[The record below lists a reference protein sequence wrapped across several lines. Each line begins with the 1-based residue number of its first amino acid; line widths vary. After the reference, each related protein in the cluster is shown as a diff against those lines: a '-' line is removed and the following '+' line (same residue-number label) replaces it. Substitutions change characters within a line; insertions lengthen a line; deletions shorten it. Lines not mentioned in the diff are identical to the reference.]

1 MPLLTKIVISAVV
14 LAAPFL
20 VWLALYAA
28 ARAFSV
34 DLRPILPLMRV
45 LRWVAW
51 GGGLA
56 LCLAYLAHNDFPSSY
71 GMASLSLSIG
81 LSFPET
87 WIKRR
92 FAPGFIERTTVSKQ
106 T

>member
-1 MPLLTKIVISAVV
+1 MAPLPKKIVISALV

-20 VWLALYAA
+20 IWLALYAA

-34 DLRPILPLMRV
+34 GLRPILPLMRV

-51 GGGLA
+51 GGGLV
-56 LCLAYLAHNDFPSSY
+56 LCLASLALNHFPSSY
-71 GMASLSLSIG
+71 GMASLSLSLG

-87 WIKRR
+87 WVKRR
-92 FAPGFIERTTVSKQ
+92 LAPDLMPNSPEG
-106 T
+106 